1 MKIFENMREAFQTFL
16 ENKGTKL
23 WFIAK
28 IQKWAVIGLAIAA
41 VFFAIASCVAQ
52 DTASVY
58 VIDGNETA
66 NLSLDSGLTLC
77 DKTWAADN

>member
-41 VFFAIASCVAQ
+41 VFFAIASCATQ
-52 DTASVY
+52 DTASVA
-58 VIDGNETA
+58 VI
-66 NLSLDSGLTLC
+66 
-77 DKTWAADN
+77 